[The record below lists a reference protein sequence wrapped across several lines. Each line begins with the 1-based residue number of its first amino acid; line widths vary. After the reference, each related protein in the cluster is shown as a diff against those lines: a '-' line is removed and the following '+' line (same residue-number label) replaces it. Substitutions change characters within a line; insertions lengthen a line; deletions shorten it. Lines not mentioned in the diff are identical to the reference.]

1 VATRSFGSAGRRV
14 PQEHEAASAPIRY
27 SLRPRL
33 TAIAPS
39 TAEVVRSAGGWLF
52 DQVMAGWDVTVLT
65 ADHGDSRP
73 LEILGARVRD
83 LETMLALPLVGGC
96 LQAMAVRAD
105 LYESDERVRRMVLRA
120 VGEGQAEIR
129 FWGDFRREDPGAG
142 AERLSHRL
150 SLAAQA
156 FKAQALAA
164 AASAEPAELA
174 DPAGPAGPAGPV
186 QDVEMF
192 RRGRTRRPSPAAAQA

>member
-1 VATRSFGSAGRRV
+1 MATRSSRFPV
-14 PQEHEAASAPIRY
+14 PQVREATRAPIRY

-39 TAEVVRSAGGWLF
+39 TVEVVRSAGGWLF

-65 ADHGDSRP
+65 TDHGDSRP

-83 LETMLALPLVGGC
+83 LETILALPLVGGC
-96 LQAMAVRAD
+96 LQAIAVRAD
-105 LYESDERVRRMVLRA
+105 LYESDERVRGMVLRA
-120 VGEGQAEIR
+120 AGEGQADIR
-129 FWGDFRREDPGAG
+129 FWGDFRREDPGPGAG
-142 AERLSHRL
+142 RLSHRL
-150 SLAAQA
+150 SLAARA

-164 AASAEPAELA
+164 AGESADLNGVAGVAGVARAAEPA
-174 DPAGPAGPAGPV
+174 

-192 RRGRTRRPSPAAAQA
+192 RRGRVRRPSPAAAR

>member
-1 VATRSFGSAGRRV
+1 MANRSSVVRLPRAR
-14 PQEHEAASAPIRY
+14 EAASAPIRY

-83 LETMLALPLVGGC
+83 LEAILALPLVGGC
-96 LQAMAVRAD
+96 LQAVAVRAD

-120 VGEGQAEIR
+120 VGEGQADIR
-129 FWGDFRREDPGAG
+129 FWGDFRHEEPGAG
-142 AERLSHRL
+142 ADRLSHRL
-150 SLAAQA
+150 SFAAQA

-164 AASAEPAELA
+164 AAASA
-174 DPAGPAGPAGPV
+174 DPAGVA
-186 QDVEMF
+186 QDVELF
-192 RRGRTRRPSPAAAQA
+192 RRGRVRRPSPAAAQA